1 MRPEVDFLRVSE
13 EMNMRCGLGEDTM
26 KPCAVRAMILVL
38 AMLIFL
44 TSGVYV
50 HANDGIE
57 VAGDVLACLLPAT
70 AGGLTVIHKDRK
82 GTLQFAESTALALG
96 STFAL
101 KYAIREE
108 RPNHDDHYSFPSA
121 HSSASFSSAEFLRK
135 RYGWEYGIPA
145 YAVAAF
151 VAFSRVQ
158 AKQHYVHDVVAGA
171 AIGIASSY
179 LFTRPYEG
187 WHVQAEVDTKFYG
200 LRLSRSW

>member
-1 MRPEVDFLRVSE
+1 MNRFRTSRPRGTRQKTAAPLSLSSVIMLRV
-13 EMNMRCGLGEDTM
+13 
-26 KPCAVRAMILVL
+26 KILVL
-38 AMLIFL
+38 AMLICF
-44 TSGVYV
+44 TSSVYV
-50 HANDGIE
+50 QANDGIE
-57 VAGDVLACLLPAT
+57 VAGDVLAGLLPAA
-70 AGGLTVIHKDRK
+70 AGGLTLGYKDGK

-101 KYAIREE
+101 KYTIGEE

-121 HSSASFSSAEFLRK
+121 HASVSFSSAEFLRK

-145 YAVAAF
+145 YGVATF

-158 AKQHYVHDVVAGA
+158 AKQHYVHDVIASA
-171 AIGIASSY
+171 AIGIGSSY

-187 WHVQAEVDTKFYG
+187 WHIQAEVGTKFYG